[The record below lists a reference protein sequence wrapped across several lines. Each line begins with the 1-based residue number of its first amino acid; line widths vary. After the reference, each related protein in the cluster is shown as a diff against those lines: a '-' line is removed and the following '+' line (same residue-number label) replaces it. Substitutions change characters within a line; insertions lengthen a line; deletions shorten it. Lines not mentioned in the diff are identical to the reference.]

1 MRNIE
6 ALKTTTNRGE
16 FNRAY
21 KKYLEV
27 SKGEIHCSYCR
38 YHRGENKTSNYYGG
52 YERTNGHMSITF
64 PNWKLVSKNR
74 KQWMKKSIKINEEIC
89 RWSKRRYIDITW

>member
-1 MRNIE
+1 MRNIDE
-6 ALKTTTNRGE
+6 LKNTTNRSV

-27 SKGEIHCSYCR
+27 SKGEIHCGYCK
-38 YHRGENKTSNYYGG
+38 YHRVENKTTKYYGG
-52 YERTNGHMSITF
+52 YADKNVNY

-74 KQWMKKSIKINEEIC
+74 KQWMKKPIEVIVDTNNWRKEEYVTIK
-89 RWSKRRYIDITW
+89 W